1 MKPEVA
7 EGMPGDSGGLR
18 VMDLFCGGGGF
29 SEGFHMAGFDVVYGA
44 DFWKP
49 ACDTHTVNGLGLS
62 ERLDL
67 LPFDV
72 NDVLTLKRRVERN
85 FGRIDVLIGSPP
97 CTEFSYAKK
106 GGRGDT
112 EKGMLL
118 VRKHLLFVTLF
129 RPRYWLMENVP
140 RLEEVMA
147 KECEGSISKGWRIPY
162 EKLGIPQSRFRELG
176 LDEEHL
182 LIPRG
187 MVFTASDYGTC
198 ENRRRFIVGDYPL
211 ESMESLK
218 VRKDNDVSLG
228 GLFSRFEGSL
238 KAAKKSGKVEDPN
251 YPGHFVRLK
260 ELRDHLYD
268 TSVHPM
274 YWEEMRHLKRRHIQ
288 YGRMEFPENLESPA
302 RTIMATYNSS
312 SRESILLETG
322 RTMRYQGKRRPLF
335 RQPTV
340 REVACIQ
347 GFPLDFQLYADR
359 LSDRYK
365 LIGNAVPCQLS
376 YALASAIRE
385 DTRRGSLRECSEGFE
400 KRARETLS
408 RADRTDGPIIRKAES
423 VVPEAGDTKD
433 AHMEFRAR
441 PDKQFRRKLLSSKLE
456 NDSSVVVFDNSEL
469 VDGKLKGGTWWKA
482 GIHRGVGSEFSR
494 VYLDSVSVPRVIQSM
509 SAPFD
514 SSDLRALVSSLLS
527 EVGKGIPTVSEK
539 WYEFP
544 GYLNGLQRHK
554 KLVGRKRLKVPSL
567 SLFQKAFTSEMN
579 DLDGFAGP
587 IDLFDGLDAIM
598 LSVIV
603 DPRFSSMRGRM
614 VHVSRLKDEDTYTC
628 RIDPRMRHTIENV
641 EVPLVNL
648 SAALMCVHLL
658 KMMYEGDRDLCCSPY
673 YESILKADESVTR
686 WSKGR

>member
-7 EGMPGDSGGLR
+7 EGMPGDSGGLH

-29 SEGFHMAGFDVVYGA
+29 SEGFHVAGFDVVYGA
-44 DFWKP
+44 DFWRP
-49 ACDTHTVNGLGLS
+49 ACDTHAANGLGVT

-72 NDVLTLKRRVERN
+72 DDVLSLKK
-85 FGRIDVLIGSPP
+85 RIEKGLGTVDVLIGSPP

-118 VRKHLLFVTLF
+118 VRKHLLFVSLF
-129 RPRYWLMENVP
+129 KPRYWLMENVP

-162 EKLGIPQSRFRELG
+162 EKLGIPKSRFRELG
-176 LDEEHL
+176 LEDEHL

-198 ENRRRFIVGDYPL
+198 ENRKRFIVGDYPL
-211 ESMESLK
+211 ESMGSLK
-218 VRKDNDVSLG
+218 VRKDQDVSLG
-228 GLFSRFEGSL
+228 GLFSRFEDNL

-251 YPGHFVRLK
+251 YPWHFVRLK
-260 ELRDHLYD
+260 DLRDHLYD

-288 YGRMEFPENLESPA
+288 YGRMEFPENLDSPA

-312 SRESILLETG
+312 SRESILLDTG
-322 RTMRYQGKRRPLF
+322 RTMRYQGKRRPVF

-347 GFPLDFQLYADR
+347 GFPLDFQLCADR

-376 YALASAIRE
+376 YALARAIRE
-385 DTRRGSLRECSEGFE
+385 DTRRRPMKGRSDGFE
-400 KRARETLS
+400 KRALETLS
-408 RADRTDGPIIRKAES
+408 RADGTDGPIIQRAES
-423 VVPEAGDTKD
+423 IISEAGDTKD
-433 AHMEFRAR
+433 AHMDFKAR
-441 PDKQFRRKLLSSKLE
+441 PDKQLRRKLLSSKLE
-456 NDSSVVVFDNSEL
+456 NDSSVIVFDNSEL
-469 VDGKLKGGTWWKA
+469 VDGKLKGGTNWKA

-514 SSDLRALVSSLLS
+514 SGDLRALVSSLLS
-527 EVGKGIPTVSEK
+527 EVGRGIPTLSEK
-539 WYEFP
+539 WREFP
-544 GYLNGLQRHK
+544 GYLNGLQSYM
-554 KLVGRKRLKVPSL
+554 KLIGRKRLKVPSL
-567 SLFQKAFTSEMN
+567 SLFQKAFTSEMK

-598 LSVIV
+598 LSVMV
-603 DPRFSSMRGRM
+603 DPQFSSMRGRM
-614 VHVSRLKDEDTYTC
+614 VRVSRLKDEDTYTC

-641 EVPLVNL
+641 EIPLVSL
-648 SAALMCVHLL
+648 SASLMCVRLL
-658 KMMYEGDRDLCCSPY
+658 KLMYDADGEASDSPY
-673 YESILKADESVTR
+673 HQSIIKADELVTE
-686 WSKGR
+686 WTKGR